1 MAEGSTTR
9 SPEVP
14 TREREAVG
22 QGLDGV
28 GSPSMVCDEEWWTAA
43 EVDGVHVVVSCMGH
57 RQDVKEIHRVVRKVW
72 ARLIEKCLIR
82 EGGLTVARGI
92 AGLGGETVDPWCPVQ
107 GR

>member
-14 TREREAVG
+14 TREREVVG

-43 EVDGVHVVVSCMGH
+43 EVDGVPVVVSCMGH
-57 RQDVKEIHRVVRKVW
+57 
-72 ARLIEKCLIR
+72 
-82 EGGLTVARGI
+82 
-92 AGLGGETVDPWCPVQ
+92 
-107 GR
+107 